1 MENKKELNK
10 LELVEELTN
19 IKKSL
24 EVIMVS
30 LKEYVNDELGSS
42 IIDTLYLD
50 IEKLSYVNDTVSRTL
65 GNE

>member
-24 EVIMVS
+24 EVIMVA

>member
-24 EVIMVS
+24 EVIMVA

-50 IEKLSYVNDTVSRTL
+50 I
-65 GNE
+65 

>member
-1 MENKKELNK
+1 
-10 LELVEELTN
+10 
-19 IKKSL
+19 
-24 EVIMVS
+24 MVA

>member
-24 EVIMVS
+24 EVIVIA
-30 LKEYVNDELGSS
+30 LKEYVNDELVSS

-50 IEKLSYVNDTVSRTL
+50 IKKLSYVNDTVSRTL
-65 GNE
+65 CNE

>member
-24 EVIMVS
+24 EVIMIA